1 MKCTLLIAS
10 IKMLKDTHALLSIH
24 LDPFGLLIPHSR
36 GKASN
41 AMSSAGSSTDMTET
55 SVSEVLIMYQATEM
69 CRFTIR
75 KLWVHRQSSCKL
87 LRRTPTQL
95 RVTLFQLQ
103 SEEKILSLHMN
114 SRCHFYPLSNPVVRF
129 VVYFRCYKKKKTEVE
144 EEKVLNN
151 SGRLEKDSFR
161 A

>member
-1 MKCTLLIAS
+1 
-10 IKMLKDTHALLSIH
+10 
-24 LDPFGLLIPHSR
+24 
-36 GKASN
+36 
-41 AMSSAGSSTDMTET
+41 
-55 SVSEVLIMYQATEM
+55 M

-103 SEEKILSLHMN
+103 SEQKMLSLHMN
-114 SRCHFYPLSNPVVRF
+114 SRCHFYPLSNPVLRF
-129 VVYFRCYKKKKTEVE
+129 VVYFRCYKKKKKKKGEE

-151 SGRLEKDSFR
+151 SGRLEKESFR
-161 A
+161 ARRMRRPALRERETQRQRKGLGTEQDDNSENERDGHKREGEYDEENV